1 MADHKA
7 ALIAKAGSSSTSRS
21 VPSPTE
27 GFNEYMPVITAALDE
42 LTTAANGLPTTK
54 SDINF
59 HRTMD
64 RQFAKDLDNA
74 SSRVLQMT
82 ERLLSMV
89 DAGQREMKG
98 KGKDK
103 VDFRTAPQAAEK
115 PRRKLEEEED
125 VIDGYKR
132 GVLGV
137 VDGLL
142 EDSVSTSLFVYGIYD

>member
-1 MADHKA
+1 
-7 ALIAKAGSSSTSRS
+7 
-21 VPSPTE
+21 
-27 GFNEYMPVITAALDE
+27 MPVITAALDE
-42 LTTAANGLPTTK
+42 LTTAVNGLPTSK

-64 RQFAKDLDNA
+64 RQFAKDLDDA

-89 DAGQREMKG
+89 DSGQREAKG

-103 VDFRTAPQAAEK
+103 ADLRGAPKAAEK

-132 GVLGV
+132 GVLSV

-142 EDSVSTSLFVYGIYD
+142 EDSVSASLCVCKLSADGLGLVSGRLEWAEEESCY

>member
-1 MADHKA
+1 MTTSQGSE
-7 ALIAKAGSSSTSRS
+7 AGEAGPSQIPEP

-27 GFNEYMPVITAALDE
+27 KFDEYLPVITSALDR
-42 LTTAANGLPTTK
+42 LTTAANGLPSTK

-64 RQFAKDLDNA
+64 RNFANDLDDA
-74 SSRVLQMT
+74 SSRVLLMT
-82 ERLLSMV
+82 EKLLAMV
-89 DAGQREMKG
+89 DASQREAKG
-98 KGKDK
+98 KEKGKSGVK
-103 VDFRTAPQAAEK
+103 SAPQAAEK
-115 PRRKLEEEED
+115 PRRNLEEEED

-142 EDSVSTSLFVYGIYD
+142 EDSVSAYLSC

>member
-1 MADHKA
+1 MTNHKA
-7 ALIAKAGSSSTSRS
+7 TLPFKAGSSSTRRS
-21 VPSPTE
+21 VPSPTQS
-27 GFNEYMPVITAALDE
+27 FDEYLPVITAALDE
-42 LTTAANGLPTTK
+42 LTTAANGLPTSK

-59 HRTMD
+59 NRTMD
-64 RQFAKDLDNA
+64 RKFAKDLDDA

-89 DAGQREMKG
+89 DVGQREMKG

-103 VDFRTAPQAAEK
+103 VDFKAAPKAAEK

-132 GVLGV
+132 GVLSV

-142 EDSVSTSLFVYGIYD
+142 EDSVSARLFLCGRYD